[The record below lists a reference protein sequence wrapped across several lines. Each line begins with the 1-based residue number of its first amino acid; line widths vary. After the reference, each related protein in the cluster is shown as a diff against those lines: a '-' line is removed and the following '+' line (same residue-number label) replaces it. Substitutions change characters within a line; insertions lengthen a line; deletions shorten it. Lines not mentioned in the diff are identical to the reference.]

1 MWGLTTDVGG
11 GTRMELDLSRLT
23 DCLVLCFGAG
33 ERDVIAT
40 LCEFCDVTSVAL
52 DVGANIGSVAIP
64 AARYLKRGRVIAVEP
79 SREMTRCLHKNALLS
94 GVSNLEILQVAIGRS
109 SGVASLTIL
118 HPGNPGSAYLDCL
131 GEPGDAAVKVVTL
144 SEAVPNLKRL
154 DFVKLDVEGAEIAA
168 IEGGADLLQR
178 FRPVVVAE
186 VNRKQ
191 LRLFG
196 HSSEELIRLLRKLG
210 YRCVIRENGTL
221 RDLCEEDLDTDLAF
235 NVIAIR

>member
-1 MWGLTTDVGG
+1 
-11 GTRMELDLSRLT
+11 MELDLRRLT

-33 ERDVIAT
+33 ERDIIAT
-40 LCEFCDVTSVAL
+40 LYEFCGVNAVAL
-52 DVGANIGSVAIP
+52 DIGANIGSVAIP

-79 SREMTRCLHKNALLS
+79 SQEMTRCLHRNALLS
-94 GVSNLEILQVAIGRS
+94 GLSNLEILQVAIGRS

-118 HPGNPGSAYLDCL
+118 HPGNPGSAYLDFRK
-131 GEPGDAAVKVVTL
+131 PGDAPVKVVTL
-144 SEAVPNLKRL
+144 SEAVPDLKRL

-178 FRPVVVAE
+178 FHPVIVVE

-210 YRCVIRENGTL
+210 YRCVIREKGTL
-221 RDLCEEDLDTDLAF
+221 RDLYGEDLDTDLAF